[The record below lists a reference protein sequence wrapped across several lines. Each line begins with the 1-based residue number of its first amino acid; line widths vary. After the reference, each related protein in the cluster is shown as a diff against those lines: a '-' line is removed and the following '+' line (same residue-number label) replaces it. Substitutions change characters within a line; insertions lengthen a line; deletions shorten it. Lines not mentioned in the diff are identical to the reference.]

1 MIYMWDG
8 DIVLLMINFEK
19 KVLDNGLRVV
29 LAPMNNTEAVT
40 LLVLVGVG
48 SRYETEKINGVSHFL
63 EHLFFKG
70 TKSRPKPGQIWRELD
85 RIGAQK
91 NAFTSKE
98 YTGYYVKAAAKHFD
112 IGLDV
117 VSDIL
122 LEPLFKKEEI
132 EKERGVILQEIAMY
146 EDNPQRQAYDL
157 FEDLMYG
164 DQPAGWDTAGTPE
177 TVNNI
182 KRDDILKYKNSHYHA
197 SNAVVAV
204 AGNIDPE
211 VAFSKVE
218 RAFKNMSDGRK
229 ITKLKVRERQ
239 KNPRVKFKKKDL
251 DQTHLRLG
259 ARSYEMYDERRY
271 ALQVLATILGGNC
284 SSYLWREIREKRGL
298 AYYVGA
304 SAEEYTDSGYLLAT
318 AGVAH
323 ENLPKAVKKIV
334 EIMRHLRTKGVSD
347 KEINFAK
354 EYIRGSM
361 ALAFETTDEVATFLS
376 SQELFYK
383 KIMAPEDILR
393 KIEAV
398 KRSDIIKVAK
408 DIFRPE
414 KINLAAIGPHEEGQV
429 YEKILAQI

>member
-1 MIYMWDG
+1 MK
-8 DIVLLMINFEK
+8 FEK
-19 KVLDNGLRVV
+19 RTFKNGLRCVV
-29 LAPMNNTEAVT
+29 APMKDTQAAT
-40 LLVLVGVG
+40 LWALFGTG
-48 SRYETEKINGVSHFL
+48 SKYEIKKTNGISHFL

-70 TKSRPKPGQIWRELD
+70 TKSRPKPGQVWEELD

>member
-1 MIYMWDG
+1 MWALFG
-8 DIVLLMINFEK
+8 TGSKYEIK
-19 KVLDNGLRVV
+19 KTNG
-29 LAPMNNTEAVT
+29 
-40 LLVLVGVG
+40 
-48 SRYETEKINGVSHFL
+48 ISHFL

-70 TKSRPKPGQIWRELD
+70 TKSRPKPGQVWEELD

>member
-1 MIYMWDG
+1 LWALFGTGSKYEI
-8 DIVLLMINFEK
+8 K
-19 KVLDNGLRVV
+19 KTNG
-29 LAPMNNTEAVT
+29 
-40 LLVLVGVG
+40 
-48 SRYETEKINGVSHFL
+48 ISHFL

-70 TKSRPKPGQIWRELD
+70 TKSRPKPGQVWEELD

>member
-1 MIYMWDG
+1 MKDTQAATLWALFGTGSKYEI
-8 DIVLLMINFEK
+8 K
-19 KVLDNGLRVV
+19 KNNG
-29 LAPMNNTEAVT
+29 
-40 LLVLVGVG
+40 
-48 SRYETEKINGVSHFL
+48 ISHFL

-70 TKSRPKPGQIWRELD
+70 TKSRPHPNQIVRELD

-98 YTGYYVKAAAKHFD
+98 YTGYYVKAAAKYFD
-112 IGLDV
+112 VGLNV

-146 EDNPQRQAYDL
+146 EDDPRRQAYEL

-182 KRDDILKYKNSHYHA
+182 KRDDILKYKNSHYLT
-197 SNAVVAV
+197 SNGVVAV

-211 VAFSKVE
+211 TAFVKVE

-229 ITKLKVRERQ
+229 IAKLKVKERQ
-239 KNPRVKFKKKDL
+239 KKPKVKFKKKDL

-259 ARSYEMYDERRY
+259 VRAYPMYDERRY
-271 ALQVLATILGGNC
+271 ALQVLATIFGGTW

-323 ENLPKAVKKIV
+323 ENLPKVVKKIV
-334 EIMRHLRTKGVSD
+334 EIMRHFRTKGVSD
-347 KEINFAK
+347 KELSFAK

-383 KIMAPEDILR
+383 KIMTPEDILK

-398 KRSDIIKVAK
+398 KRSDIIKVAR

-414 KINLAAIGPHEEGQV
+414 KVNLAAIGPREDGQI
-429 YEKILAQI
+429 YEKMLTQI

>member
-1 MIYMWDG
+1 MWALFG
-8 DIVLLMINFEK
+8 TGSKYEIK
-19 KVLDNGLRVV
+19 KNNG
-29 LAPMNNTEAVT
+29 
-40 LLVLVGVG
+40 
-48 SRYETEKINGVSHFL
+48 ISHFL

-70 TKSRPKPGQIWRELD
+70 TKSRPRPNQIARELD

-98 YTGYYVKAAAKHFD
+98 YTGYYVKAAAKYFD
-112 IGLDV
+112 VGLDV

-177 TVNNI
+177 TVSNI
-182 KRDDILKYKNSHYHA
+182 KRDNILKYKNSHYLA

-211 VAFSKVE
+211 VAFLKVE
-218 RAFKNMSDGRK
+218 RAFKNMPDGRK
-229 ITKLKVRERQ
+229 IAKLKVKERQ
-239 KNPRVKFKKKDL
+239 TNPRVKFKKKDL

-259 ARSYEMYDERRY
+259 VRAYPMYDERRY
-271 ALQVLATILGGNC
+271 ALQVLATILGGTW

-304 SAEEYTDSGYLLAT
+304 SAEEYTDSGYLLTT

-323 ENLPKAVKKIV
+323 ENLPKVVKKIV
-334 EIMRHLRTKGVSD
+334 EIMRHLRIKGVSE

-361 ALAFETTDEVATFLS
+361 TLAFETTDEVATFLS

-383 KIMAPEDILR
+383 KIMTPEDILR

-398 KRSDIIKVAK
+398 KRSDIIKVAR

-414 KINLAAIGPHEEGQV
+414 KINLAAIGPHEDGQV
-429 YEKILAQI
+429 YETMLAQI

>member
-1 MIYMWDG
+1 MWALFG
-8 DIVLLMINFEK
+8 TGSKYEIK
-19 KVLDNGLRVV
+19 KTNG
-29 LAPMNNTEAVT
+29 
-40 LLVLVGVG
+40 
-48 SRYETEKINGVSHFL
+48 ISHFL

-70 TKSRPKPGQIWRELD
+70 TKSRPKPGQVWEELD

-218 RAFKNMSDGRK
+218 RAFKNMYDGRK

>member
-1 MIYMWDG
+1 
-8 DIVLLMINFEK
+8 
-19 KVLDNGLRVV
+19 
-29 LAPMNNTEAVT
+29 
-40 LLVLVGVG
+40 
-48 SRYETEKINGVSHFL
+48 
-63 EHLFFKG
+63 
-70 TKSRPKPGQIWRELD
+70 
-85 RIGAQK
+85 
-91 NAFTSKE
+91 
-98 YTGYYVKAAAKHFD
+98 
-112 IGLDV
+112 
-117 VSDIL
+117 
-122 LEPLFKKEEI
+122 
-132 EKERGVILQEIAMY
+132 
-146 EDNPQRQAYDL
+146 
-157 FEDLMYG
+157 MYG

-361 ALAFETTDEVATFLS
+361 AL
-376 SQELFYK
+376 
-383 KIMAPEDILR
+383 EDILR

>member
-1 MIYMWDG
+1 MWALFG
-8 DIVLLMINFEK
+8 TGSKYEIK
-19 KVLDNGLRVV
+19 KTNG
-29 LAPMNNTEAVT
+29 
-40 LLVLVGVG
+40 
-48 SRYETEKINGVSHFL
+48 ISHFL
-63 EHLFFKG
+63 EHIFFKG
-70 TKSRPKPGQIWRELD
+70 TKSRPKPGQVWEELD

>member
-1 MIYMWDG
+1 MK
-8 DIVLLMINFEK
+8 FEK
-19 KVLDNGLRVV
+19 RTFANGLRCIV
-29 LAPMNNTEAVT
+29 APMKDTQAAT
-40 LLVLVGVG
+40 LWTLFGTG
-48 SRYETEKINGVSHFL
+48 SKYETKKISGISHFL

-70 TKSRPKPGQIWRELD
+70 TKSRPRPNQIARELD
-85 RIGAQK
+85 KIGAQK

-98 YTGYYVKAAAKHFD
+98 YTGYYVKASAKHFD
-112 IGLDV
+112 VGLDV

-146 EDNPQRQAYDL
+146 EDDPRRQAYDL
-157 FEDLMYG
+157 FEELMYG
-164 DQPAGWDTAGTPE
+164 DQPAGWDISGSPE

-182 KRDDILKYKNSHYHA
+182 KRDDILKYKNSHYLA
-197 SNAVVAV
+197 SNGVVAV
-204 AGNIDPE
+204 AGNINPE
-211 VAFSKVE
+211 TAFAKVE
-218 RAFKNMSDGRK
+218 RAFKNMPDGRK
-229 ITKLKVRERQ
+229 IAKLKVKERQ

-259 ARSYEMYDERRY
+259 VRAYPMYDERRY
-271 ALQVLATILGGNC
+271 ALQVLATILGGTW

-304 SAEEYTDSGYLLAT
+304 SAEEYTDAGYLLAT

-323 ENLPKAVKKIV
+323 ENFPKVVKKII
-334 EIMRHLRTKGVSD
+334 EIIRHLRTKGVSE
-347 KEINFAK
+347 KELNFAK

-383 KIMAPEDILR
+383 KIMTPEDMLR

-398 KRSDIIKVAK
+398 KKGDIIKVAR

-414 KINLAAIGPHEEGQV
+414 KINLAAIGPHEDGQI
-429 YEKILAQI
+429 YEKMLAQI

>member
-1 MIYMWDG
+1 MK
-8 DIVLLMINFEK
+8 FEK
-19 KVLDNGLRVV
+19 RTFANGLRCIV
-29 LAPMNNTEAVT
+29 APMKDTQAAT
-40 LLVLVGVG
+40 LWTLFGTG
-48 SRYETEKINGVSHFL
+48 SKYETKKISGISHFL

-70 TKSRPKPGQIWRELD
+70 TKSRPRPNQIARELD
-85 RIGAQK
+85 KIGAQK

-98 YTGYYVKAAAKHFD
+98 YTGYYVKASAKHFD
-112 IGLDV
+112 VGLDV

-146 EDNPQRQAYDL
+146 EDDPRRQAYDL
-157 FEDLMYG
+157 FEELMYG

-182 KRDDILKYKNSHYHA
+182 KRDDILKYKNSHYLT
-197 SNAVVAV
+197 SNGVVAV

-211 VAFSKVE
+211 TAFLKVE
-218 RAFKNMSDGRK
+218 RAFKNMPDGRK
-229 ITKLKVRERQ
+229 IAKLKVTERQ
-239 KNPRVKFKKKDL
+239 KSPRVKFKKKDL

-259 ARSYEMYDERRY
+259 VRAYPMYDERRY
-271 ALQVLATILGGNC
+271 ALQVLATILGGTW

-304 SAEEYTDSGYLLAT
+304 SAEEYTDAGYLLAT

-323 ENLPKAVKKIV
+323 ENLPKVVKKIV
-334 EIMRHLRTKGVSD
+334 EIMRHFRTKGVSE
-347 KEINFAK
+347 KELNFAK
-354 EYIRGSM
+354 EYVRGSM

-383 KIMAPEDILR
+383 KIMTPEDMLR

-398 KRSDIIKVAK
+398 KKGDIIKVAR

-414 KINLAAIGPHEEGQV
+414 KINLAAIGPHEDGQI
-429 YEKILAQI
+429 YEKMLAQI